1 MTTAPI
7 RLWGGSRTGDLPQ
20 GTHRTKES
28 MIRRLSVFTTL
39 LALAVGL
46 SLVPHARAD
55 MTSGGLYSVY
65 PRVRATVLA
74 LEP

>member
-1 MTTAPI
+1 
-7 RLWGGSRTGDLPQ
+7 
-20 GTHRTKES
+20 